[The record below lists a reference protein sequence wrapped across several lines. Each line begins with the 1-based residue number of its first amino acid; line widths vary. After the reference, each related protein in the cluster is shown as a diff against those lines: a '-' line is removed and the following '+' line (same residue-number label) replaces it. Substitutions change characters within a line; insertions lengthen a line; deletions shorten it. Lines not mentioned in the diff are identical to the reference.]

1 MAHSKG
7 APSVCLRKIK
17 MLYLI
22 IMNIFYIDSD
32 PKVAARQLVDDHI
45 RKMQIESAQMLCTTF
60 HHYGIDA
67 PYKKAHY
74 NHPSTKWVRES
85 IYHVY
90 WLLEHGLEICDEF
103 VIRYGKEHA
112 TRKVLEW
119 VNENLYL
126 LDNKIPTTPFVA
138 PPQCMPDEYKR
149 VDAIDAYREFYIK
162 DKIGIKKLNYNKL
175 NNTPEWIKE
184 SLLLELA

>member
-1 MAHSKG
+1 
-7 APSVCLRKIK
+7 
-17 MLYLI
+17 
-22 IMNIFYIDSD
+22 MNIFYIDSD
-32 PKVAARQLVDDHI
+32 PKIAARQLVDDHI

-60 HHYGIDA
+60 HHYGIEA

-85 IYHVY
+85 MSHVK
-90 WLLEHGLEICDEF
+90 WLLDHGLEICDEF

-112 TRKVLEW
+112 TKKVLLW
-119 VNENLYL
+119 VKDNLSL
-126 LDNKIPTTPFVA
+126 LVGKIPETNFVA
-138 PPQCMPDEYKR
+138 PPQCMDNIYKSNNTLES
-149 VDAIDAYREFYIK
+149 YRKFYIEE
-162 DKIGIKKLNYNKL
+162 KIKNKQLNYNKL

>member
-1 MAHSKG
+1 
-7 APSVCLRKIK
+7 
-17 MLYLI
+17 
-22 IMNIFYIDSD
+22 MNIFYINED
-32 PKVAARQLVDDHI
+32 PIIAAQELADDHI

-103 VIRYGKEHA
+103 VIRYGIKGFLFDPWNCIEPKSEGED
-112 TRKVLEW
+112 TTSIVLQR
-119 VNENLYL
+119 L
-126 LDNKIPTTPFVA
+126 
-138 PPQCMPDEYKR
+138 
-149 VDAIDAYREFYIK
+149 
-162 DKIGIKKLNYNKL
+162 NKL
-175 NNTPEWIKE
+175 I
-184 SLLLELA
+184 AFV

>member
-1 MAHSKG
+1 
-7 APSVCLRKIK
+7 
-17 MLYLI
+17 
-22 IMNIFYIDSD
+22 MNIFYIDSD

-60 HHYGIDA
+60 HHYGLDA
-67 PYKKAHY
+67 PYKRAHY

-85 IYHVY
+85 MDHVM
-90 WLLEHGLEICDEF
+90 WLLRHGLEICKEF
-103 VIRYGKEHA
+103 EIRYGKKHA
-112 TRKVLEW
+112 TKKVLLW
-119 VNENLYL
+119 VRDNLHL
-126 LDNKIPTTPFVA
+126 LVGKIPYNGFTP
-138 PPQCMPDEYKR
+138 PPQCMPDEYK
-149 VDAIDAYREFYIK
+149 VPCNGIDAWDNTIKAYRNFYIK